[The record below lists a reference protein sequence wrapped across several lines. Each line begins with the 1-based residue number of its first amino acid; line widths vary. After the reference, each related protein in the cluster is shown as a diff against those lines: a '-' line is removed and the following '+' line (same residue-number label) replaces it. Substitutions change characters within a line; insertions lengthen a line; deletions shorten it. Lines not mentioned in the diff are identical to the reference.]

1 VCYICNQQKNAQFIS
16 AIILKYNMNKFLGL
30 VAVLASSVLASNAQT
45 ATQDA
50 EVIKTKKS
58 IFTTNTTYS
67 KPSKDYVMLQAGFH
81 TWLLPNDT
89 SINLKQK
96 GHDLNAYICYDFPLQ
111 KKHFSFAP
119 GIGIGTSSIYLDSMT
134 MNMGSNI
141 DPNIKFTY
149 GTGGYKRYK
158 YTVAYIEAP
167 FEFRYYANSEN
178 RNRGFKAALG
188 VKVGNLLNA
197 HTKGVTSASIKTK
210 ESTRRF
216 NEQWRLALTAR
227 VGYGNFSVYGTY
239 QFNSVFKP
247 GNIQGITPIS
257 IGFCLSGL

>member
-1 VCYICNQQKNAQFIS
+1 
-16 AIILKYNMNKFLGL
+16 MNKFFAI
-30 VAVLASSVLASNAQT
+30 VAVLVSSVLVCNAQT
-45 ATQDA
+45 ASQDA

-119 GIGIGTSSIYLDSMT
+119 GIGIATSSIYLDSMT
-134 MNMGSNI
+134 MNLGGT
-141 DPNIKFTY
+141 DPNVKFTY

-158 YTVAYIEAP
+158 YATAYIEAP

-197 HTKGVTSASIKTK
+197 HTKAVNTSSVKVK
-210 ESTRRF
+210 ENSRRY

-227 VGYGNFSVYGTY
+227 MGYGNFSIYGSY
-239 QFNSVFKP
+239 QFNSVFKA
-247 GNIQGITPIS
+247 GNIQGISPIS